1 MLMRRVARFVVLLAA
16 VAMLAVG
23 CSDSSA
29 PTASKE
35 KPQGID
41 NTSRAKSG
49 KALPAADLDTP

>member
-1 MLMRRVARFVVLLAA
+1 MRKLTRFVVVLVA
-16 VAMLAVG
+16 VALLAVG
-23 CSDSSA
+23 CSDSTPS
-29 PTASKE
+29 TASKE